1 MLLKPFKIASVYSLI
16 FFLNWYEEVPMV
28 STTEVAIPT
37 HYAIYEK
44 MAKRIGSLEDDPFI
58 LSNIM
63 SSLRRPHGTIVARL
77 INTCKFHKG
86 PGRVSHRP
94 AHAVATYSFL
104 GLSCWVA
111 STLIASMQGPRYE
124 YLIRDFQ
131 ELVICCLDG
140 HPVADSTMMVEI
152 DVADFFMS
160 GEIDELKQS
169 AISHLPDGERRQ
181 V

>member
-1 MLLKPFKIASVYSLI
+1 
-16 FFLNWYEEVPMV
+16 MV
-28 STTEVAIPT
+28 NTTEVAIPM

-77 INTCKFHKG
+77 INMCKFHKG

-94 AHAVATYSFL
+94 AHAVATFSFL
-104 GLSCWVA
+104 GLSCGVA

-124 YLIRDFQ
+124 YLIRDSQ
-131 ELVICCLDG
+131 ELVIC
-140 HPVADSTMMVEI
+140 
-152 DVADFFMS
+152 
-160 GEIDELKQS
+160 
-169 AISHLPDGERRQ
+169 
-181 V
+181 